1 MSDFP
6 ETEFSDEYSRLSADL
21 LDQSMIKI
29 KHCLNQ
35 LNDAQVWMRAEPT
48 LNSIGNLILHLSGNL
63 RQWGV
68 TPFTLANDRRNRE
81 SEFDSDS
88 RIPVEELLPKLEKV
102 VEEAK
107 SEWSH
112 LATGQLLRPVDIQGF
127 DVTHMHAI
135 LHAASHFVGH
145 THQII
150 LMTRLQLG
158 SAYKFQWTPNQE
170 RGDLPI

>member
-6 ETEFSDEYSRLSADL
+6 QTEFSDEYSRLSADL

-29 KHCLNQ
+29 KHCLDQ
-35 LNDAQVWMRAEPT
+35 LNEAHVWMRPEPSM
-48 LNSIGNLILHLSGNL
+48 NSIGNLLMHLAGNL

-68 TPFTLANDRRNRE
+68 TPFTLATDRRDRE
-81 SEFDSDS
+81 SEFDNETRKPGD
-88 RIPVEELLPKLEKV
+88 ELYKALQAV
-102 VEEAK
+102 VAEAK
-107 SEWSH
+107 AEWSH
-112 LATGQLLRPVDIQGF
+112 LATGQLMRPVDIQGF

-150 LMTRLQLG
+150 QLTRLQLG
-158 SAYKFQWTPNQE
+158 SIYKFHWTPNQE